1 MSDPE
6 PEPST
11 DATTDGSNL
20 LDELFAGLPQLDAN
34 GSVDA
39 NNVVNANG

>member
-1 MSDPE
+1 MLRIGFMSDPE

-11 DATTDGSNL
+11 DETTAGLNL
-20 LDELFAGLPQLDAN
+20 LDELPQL
-34 GSVDA
+34 DA